1 MAVDR
6 ALSFDVGEKT
16 SIQALQDISAAG
28 RIGSGRCVVD
38 SARRGEEPARGAIS
52 SLSWLFRKLRV

>member
-16 SIQALQDISAAG
+16 SIQALQDISVAG

-38 SARRGEEPARGAIS
+38 SARRGEGLARGEVS
-52 SLSWLFRKLRV
+52 SLS